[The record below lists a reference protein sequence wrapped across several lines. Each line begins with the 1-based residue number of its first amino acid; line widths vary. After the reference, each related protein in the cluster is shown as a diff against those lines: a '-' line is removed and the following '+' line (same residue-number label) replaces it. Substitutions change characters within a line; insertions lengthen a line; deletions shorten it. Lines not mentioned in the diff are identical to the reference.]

1 MRKRNR
7 SYNGLSANA
16 KRWLLVKHHFATSS
30 VFQQHVKDSA
40 LTSFSPTTSLSV
52 SLLLLLS
59 LDEVRVDLLHPSGEQ
74 LNTFRSQALGWIC
87 PFTCGQR
94 FVSTQT
100 HRLKEKKKK
109 RNPYSF
115 QNAHSAVLSLRTNFH
130 DSYVSSQMV
139 WLNVVKKA
147 KSVTSLF
154 FSAIVFLCV
163 YFHFCTINLQ
173 TLLYI
178 HPTQSHSNLF

>member
-30 VFQQHVKDSA
+30 IFQQHVKDSA

-59 LDEVRVDLLHPSGEQ
+59 LDEVRVKSYREGEQ
-74 LNTFRSQALGWIC
+74 LNTFRSKALGWIC

-109 RNPYSF
+109 ETHTLFKMFTQLCLALGQTSMIHMCHPKWSDWM
-115 QNAHSAVLSLRTNFH
+115 L
-130 DSYVSSQMV
+130 
-139 WLNVVKKA
+139 WKKQ
-147 KSVTSLF
+147 KV
-154 FSAIVFLCV
+154 
-163 YFHFCTINLQ
+163 
-173 TLLYI
+173 
-178 HPTQSHSNLF
+178 